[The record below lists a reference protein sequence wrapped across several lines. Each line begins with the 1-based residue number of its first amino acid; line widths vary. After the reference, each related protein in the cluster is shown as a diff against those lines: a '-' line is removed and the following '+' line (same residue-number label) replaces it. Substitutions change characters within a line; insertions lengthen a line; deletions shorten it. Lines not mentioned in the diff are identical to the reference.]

1 MQGTAIITRG
11 GLVLRKIRGLH
22 RGRYELIV
30 KPRCRRILVRRSFV
44 IR

>member
-30 KPRCRRILVRRSFV
+30 NPGADEFSCDARS
-44 IR
+44 